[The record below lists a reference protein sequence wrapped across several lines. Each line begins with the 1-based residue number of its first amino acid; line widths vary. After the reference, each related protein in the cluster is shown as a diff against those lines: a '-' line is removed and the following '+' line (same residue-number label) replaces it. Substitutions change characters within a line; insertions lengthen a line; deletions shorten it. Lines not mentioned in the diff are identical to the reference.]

1 MLDLDWKQN
10 LNKIYQLKKKRLFAS
25 NSLVHVIVLIYV
37 IILIVDIP
45 VSG

>member
-10 LNKIYQLKKKRLFAS
+10 LNKIYQLKKNRLFVS
-25 NSLVHVIVLIYV
+25 IILVHVIVLIYV

>member
-10 LNKIYQLKKKRLFAS
+10 LNKIYQLKKTVYLL
-25 NSLVHVIVLIYV
+25 LVHVIVLIYV

>member
-1 MLDLDWKQN
+1 MLDLNWKQN
-10 LNKIYQLKKKRLFAS
+10 LNKIYQLKKKRLFVS
-25 NSLVHVIVLIYV
+25 FFLVHVIVLIYV